1 MIKLIQLFGNDDFFK
16 RLRIACSKIDKNISL
31 NQTDAD
37 LYFSGV
43 NTIRRDLV
51 FLVNRAIIERY
62 HHALHQLSITNF
74 MVYVFDNEA
83 EIFKQTKVENLSDYY
98 LPLNF
103 TPVELYN
110 ALTLSKKSL
119 YGHVNTIFPRKL
131 INTSVSEI
139 EQLIN
144 SVSQRIFWKNP
155 NGQYIGCNQKFAAD
169 FELDTIEAIIGK
181 TDQDLFNDKNALEMC
196 AYDAQILK
204 TGVPAVGIEKEIE
217 FKSGVHKWVRF
228 YKYPHTKEGA
238 IIGIVGIYENISQPH
253 HHDENQF
260 DDEKLLEVL
269 MDAIPDTIY
278 FKDSESKFIRI
289 NKAQAQLIG
298 LSDPDEA
305 IGKTDFDY
313 FDSDSARLAFSTEQ
327 EIIFQGN
334 TKNKLE
340 YLGTSNGVYRWMNS
354 IKVPIRDNKGNNIG
368 TVGISRD
375 VSDLISAKDALISE
389 RDLLQLLI
397 DHIPSPIF
405 VKDNKSVFTRANQAL
420 ANHLGV
426 PGVDHIIGKTDYD
439 FYDKEEA
446 DEFFQEEQRIIHNNE
461 PLIHKIESSYRN
473 SDSPKWMST
482 TKIPLN
488 SNKIVTGIVGVS
500 HDITEQ
506 ILVKQRLEYAKKKAE
521 EASIAK
527 SNFLSNMSH
536 EIRTPMNGI
545 IGMADVLSLTDLD
558 DDQRKIVDII
568 MRSGNNLLHIINDI
582 LDLSKIEAG
591 KLELEKVPVSVRDLV
606 TEVKEMMDFSANS
619 NDIKLHCVMDTNLP
633 ESVMGDALRFK
644 QVLLNLISNA
654 IKFTHSGS
662 VTIELKV
669 IGNSDSKHCIQVKV
683 IDTGIGMDNDEVENI
698 FESFTQADT
707 STTRKYG
714 GTGLGLS
721 ISNKLI
727 EMMGGELKVKSKKGE
742 GSTFYFEVMF
752 DKINVGAYQY

>member
-1 MIKLIQLFGNDDFFK
+1 MKLIQLFANDDFFK
-16 RLRIACSKIDKNISL
+16 RLRIACSKIEKNINI
-31 NQTDAD
+31 NQTGAD

-43 NTIRRDLV
+43 NTMRRDLV
-51 FLVNRAIIERY
+51 FLINKEILEK
-62 HHALHQLSITNF
+62 HFDALHKLSVTNF
-74 MVYVFDNEA
+74 MVFVFETDE
-83 EIFKQTKVENLSDYY
+83 EIFGQSRVANLSDHY
-98 LPLNF
+98 LPLHF
-103 TPVELYN
+103 SGVELFTM
-110 ALTLSKKSL
+110 LTLGKKAL
-119 YGHVNTIFPRKL
+119 FGHVDTIFPRKL

-155 NGQYIGCNQKFAAD
+155 DGQYIGCNHKFAGD
-169 FELDTIEAIIGK
+169 FNLDNIESIIGK
-181 TDQDLFNDKNALEMC
+181 TDQDLFNEKNALEMS
-196 AYDAQILK
+196 AYDVQILK
-204 TGVPAVGIEKEIE
+204 TGQAVVGIEKEIE
-217 FKSGVHKWVRF
+217 FKNNECKWLRINKF
-228 YKYPHTKEGA
+228 PHTKEGKV
-238 IIGIVGIYENISQPH
+238 IGIVGIYENISQPH
-253 HHDENQF
+253 HKDNSLFSDEQ
-260 DDEKLLEVL
+260 LLQVL

-278 FKDSESKFIRI
+278 FKDSESKFIRV

-298 LSDPDEA
+298 LEHTDEA
-305 IGKTDFDY
+305 VGKTDFDF
-313 FDSDSARLAFSTEQ
+313 FDDKSARNAFATEQ
-327 EIIFQGN
+327 EILFQG
-334 TKNKLE
+334 TTRNKLE
-340 YLGTSNGVYRWMNS
+340 YLGTKNGMFRWMNS
-354 IKVPIRDNKGNNIG
+354 IKVPIRDIKGNNVG

-375 VSDLISAKDALISE
+375 VSDLITIKDELTSE

-405 VKDNKSVFTRANQAL
+405 FKDINSVFTRANIAL

-426 PGVDHIIGKTDYD
+426 SGVAQIIGKTDYD

-446 DEFFQEEQRIIHNNE
+446 DEFFQEEQKIIRNNE
-461 PLIHKIESSYRN
+461 ALLHKVESSYRH
-473 SDSPKWMST
+473 SDTPKWMST
-482 TKIPLN
+482 TKIPFN
-488 SNKIVTGIVGVS
+488 SSKGLVTGLVGVS

-506 ILVKQRLEYAKKKAE
+506 ILVKHRLEYARKKAE

-591 KLELEKVPVSVRDLV
+591 KLELEKAPVSVRELV
-606 TEVKEMMDFSANS
+606 TEVREMMEFTASS
-619 NDIKLHCVMDTNLP
+619 NDIKLNCTLDPNIP
-633 ESVMGDALRFK
+633 ETVLGDALRFK
-644 QVLLNLISNA
+644 QVLLNLVSNA
-654 IKFTHSGS
+654 IKFTHTGS
-662 VTIELKV
+662 VTIELKF
-669 IGNSDSKHCIQVKV
+669 IGNSDSKHCILVKV
-683 IDTGIGMDNDEVENI
+683 IDTGIGMDAEDVENI

-727 EMMGGELKVKSKKGE
+727 EIMGGELKVNSKKGE
-742 GSTFYFEVMF
+742 GSTFFFEVMF
-752 DKINVGAYQY
+752 DKVNLGALQY